1 MKIFQQISVL
11 VLVAAT
17 SCQAF
22 VPTTPSKMDTTAL
35 AATRREMLTA
45 SVFGAI
51 ALAAPSAGLALDMD
65 AFASSQIESDTKNC
79 DPKKDP
85 KCIPKL
91 SADEALCKYG
101 QSGNAR
107 GEACRRVKAAGGD
120 LPSAKPQ
127 GKSLGGA
134 YAM

>member
-1 MKIFQQISVL
+1 
-11 VLVAAT
+11 
-17 SCQAF
+17 
-22 VPTTPSKMDTTAL
+22 
-35 AATRREMLTA
+35 
-45 SVFGAI
+45 
-51 ALAAPSAGLALDMD
+51 MD
-65 AFASSQIESDTKNC
+65 AFMNSQLESDTKNC
-79 DPKKDP
+79 DPKRDP

-107 GEACRRVKAAGGD
+107 GEACKRVKQAGGT
-120 LPSAKPQ
+120 LPSAQPQ